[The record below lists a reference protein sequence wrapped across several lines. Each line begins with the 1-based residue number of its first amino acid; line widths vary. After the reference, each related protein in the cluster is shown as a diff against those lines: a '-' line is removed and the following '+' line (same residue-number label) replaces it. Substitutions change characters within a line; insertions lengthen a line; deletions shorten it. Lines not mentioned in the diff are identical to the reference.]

1 MKLKYSY
8 TYFHAHCIIKIESEG
23 MYMIY
28 HVSINGSDGASG
40 TKEQPFRTIN
50 HAAKFA
56 RPGDTVQ
63 VHEGVYREWVDPQT
77 TGLNKRDRIVY
88 EAAPGEHPVI
98 KGSEI
103 VSDWEKV
110 DGTVY
115 KKVIPNTFFG
125 DFNPYAEKL
134 TGDWLQKP
142 TEHDV
147 HLGDV
152 YVNGKSMFEAT
163 DMEAL
168 YKAERRETWYAH
180 PLSTSTEYVL
190 HPEDSIYQWR
200 AVVDGENTTIYANFQ
215 DINPSQATI
224 EINVRPTCFTP
235 KRTGINY
242 ITVRGFEMAHAAT
255 QMSPP
260 TAEQFGMINPN
271 WSKGWIIENNHL
283 HNSKCNA
290 VCLGKDASTG
300 NNYSSRFGK
309 KSGHCYQFESVFNGL
324 RAGWSKEN
332 IGSHLVRNNVIHD
345 CGQTGIVGHMGCA
358 FSRIE
363 HNHIYNIGIKHE
375 FLASEMAGIKFHAP
389 IDVVIENNNI
399 HNCTLGTWLDWQ
411 VQGAR
416 ITRNLY
422 YDNDRD
428 FHIEVTHGPCTV
440 DNNLFLSD
448 FAMDNQ
454 AQGTAFVHNIFVGTV
469 RLRKEM
475 NRVTPYHMPHS
486 TEVAGAAPVYGGDD
500 RFINNLV
507 MGKNPSV
514 ESQFGNTGNFSN
526 VYDVYTTID
535 EYREELKKRE
545 KQIFNFRTYVEIP
558 QPVWVEGN
566 SYGGYASPY
575 RKEEDAVVGQ
585 NMTATVEEINGEWQL
600 VLDVPATVAQS
611 RCEPVTTERLGVP
624 RLTEGHYE
632 NLDGTPIDFTA
643 DYLGVHRDGS
653 VIPGPFARLVSGKQR
668 ITVWK
673 E

>member
-1 MKLKYSY
+1 
-8 TYFHAHCIIKIESEG
+8 
-23 MYMIY
+23 MIY
-28 HVSINGSDGASG
+28 HVSVQGSDGASG
-40 TKEQPFRTIN
+40 TAEQPFRTIN
-50 HAAKFA
+50 YAAKIA
-56 RPGDTVQ
+56 CPGDTVQ
-63 VHEGVYREWVDPQT
+63 VHGGVYREWVDPQNG
-77 TGLNKRDRIVY
+77 GLNKHNRIVY
-88 EAAPGEHPVI
+88 EAAPGEHPII

-110 DGTVY
+110 EGTVY
-115 KKVIPNTFFG
+115 KKVLPNSFFG
-125 DFNPYAEKL
+125 DFNPFAERL

-142 TEHDV
+142 TDYDI

-152 YVNGKSMFEAT
+152 YINGKSMYEAT

-632 NLDGTPIDFTA
+632 NPDGTPIDFTA

-653 VIPGPFARLVSGKQR
+653 VIPGPFARLVSGEQR

>member
-1 MKLKYSY
+1 
-8 TYFHAHCIIKIESEG
+8 
-23 MYMIY
+23 MIY
-28 HVSINGSDGASG
+28 HVSIHGSDGASG
-40 TKEQPFRTIN
+40 TAKQPFRTIN
-50 HAAKFA
+50 HAAKIA
-56 RPGDTVQ
+56 LPGDTVQ
-63 VHEGVYREWVDPQT
+63 VHDGIYREWVDPQNG
-77 TGLNKRDRIVY
+77 GLNKRDRITY

-103 VSDWEKV
+103 VTDWEKV

-115 KKVIPNTFFG
+115 KKVMPNSFFG

-142 TEHDV
+142 TEHDI
-147 HLGDV
+147 HLGDI

-163 DMEAL
+163 DMDGL

-180 PLSTSTEYVL
+180 VLSTSTEYVL

-215 DINPSQATI
+215 DIDPNQATI

-235 KRTGINY
+235 KRIGINY

-260 TAEQFGMINPN
+260 TAEQIGMINTN
-271 WSKGWIIENNHL
+271 WSKGWIIEGNHL
-283 HNSKCNA
+283 HDAKCNA
-290 VCLGKDASTG
+290 VCLGKESSTG

-375 FLASEMAGIKFHAP
+375 FMCSEMAGIKFHAP

-422 YDNDRD
+422 YQNDRD
-428 FHIEVTHGPCTV
+428 FQIEVTHGPCTV

-448 FAMDNQ
+448 FAVDNQ
-454 AQGTAFVHNIFVGTV
+454 AQGTAFIHNIFVGTV

-486 TEVAGAAPVYGGDD
+486 TEVAGAAPIYGGDD
-500 RFINNLV
+500 RIINNLV
-507 MGKNPSV
+507 IGKNPPV
-514 ESQFGNTGNFSN
+514 ESQYGDTGNFS
-526 VYDVYTTID
+526 DVYNEYTIID

-545 KQIFNFRTYVEIP
+545 KQIFNYRIYMAVP
-558 QPVWVEGN
+558 QPVWIAGN
-566 SYGGYASPY
+566 AYGGYASPY
-575 RKEEDAVVGQ
+575 KNEEDAVVEQ
-585 NMTATVEEINGEWQL
+585 NMTATVEEIGGEWQL
-600 VLDVPATVAQS
+600 VLDVPAQVAS
-611 RCEPVTTERLGVP
+611 VHHEPVTTERLGVP
-624 RLTEGHYE
+624 RLTEDFYE
-632 NLDGTPIDFTA
+632 NADGTPIDFTV
-643 DYLGVHRDGS
+643 DYLGVHRDGAVVS
-653 VIPGPFARLVSGKQR
+653 GPFAWLAPGKQR